1 LDDPSVDGTAIEIVH
16 NGDEMQRANAP
27 V

>member
-1 LDDPSVDGTAIEIVH
+1 LDDPSVDGTAIEIMH
-16 NGDEMQRANAP
+16 NGDEMQRARAP